1 MKSRSRLLPILF
13 TSLAIVSISSFAS
26 DDMGKLVVR
35 TGPGR
40 QFPAD
45 VPLIVPGYLATQE
58 FSQSSGTFSIA
69 QRVQQVYGASEFP
82 NGPILIRGIYW
93 RPSPSDG
100 FAFRTVVPDIQVN
113 LSTTSK
119 QPDGLS
125 PAFADNVGLDDQV
138 VFNGPLKLSS
148 HFQNAAAGTK
158 RFNMFLRLQHPF
170 YYDPTQGNL
179 LLDIHNFQGSAAS
192 NTDAYG
198 LNGDGGSRAIALDP
212 NATSADFTDTGIDP
226 IQIIFTRVRPKKPS
240 PSDEPKTSESVRN
253 STKSPVGLVALSL
266 TTLK

>member
-1 MKSRSRLLPILF
+1 MKFRSRLLPILF

-26 DDMGKLVVR
+26 DEVGKLVM
-35 TGPGR
+35 TGSGS

-45 VPLIVPGYLATQE
+45 IPLIVPGYLATQE
-58 FSQSSGTFSIA
+58 FFQSSGTFSIA

-93 RPSPSDG
+93 RPSPNDG

-125 PAFADNVGLDDQV
+125 PVFAENVGLDDQL
-138 VFNGPLKLSS
+138 VFKGPLKLSS
-148 HFQNAAAGTK
+148 HFQNAAGGTK

-170 YYDPTQGNL
+170 YYDPAQGNL

-192 NTDAYG
+192 HTDAYG

-212 NATSADFTDTGIDP
+212 NATTADFTDTGIDP
-226 IQIIFTRVRPKKPS
+226 IQIIFKRVRPKKPS
-240 PSDEPKTSESVRN
+240 SSDEPKASESVRN
-253 STKSPVGLVALSL
+253 PTRSSLGPVVSSL
-266 TTLK
+266 TPAK